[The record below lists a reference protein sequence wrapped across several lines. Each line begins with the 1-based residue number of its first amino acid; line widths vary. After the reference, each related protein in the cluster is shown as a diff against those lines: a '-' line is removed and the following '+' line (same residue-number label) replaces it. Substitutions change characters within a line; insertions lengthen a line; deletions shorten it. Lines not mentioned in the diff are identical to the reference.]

1 MLEIKL
7 VDMKRITRIC
17 ALALIFFGMV
27 FASCTKND
35 ENTIVL
41 IGEEPYIDD
50 ILTVIPDTLKPMFD
64 AVFGSIPQGPVPP
77 KIEGSF
83 VVDPKQRV
91 NSNVATW
98 PLSVIEPNVYLRFS
112 DQHNGVVAMDLN
124 EATEQLTD
132 TVFVMGRNQ
141 DFTIYFVEDKAYD
154 VPFNG
159 QSFHVKVKRGVIMK
173 GTMNDRGMAN
183 FAIASIIMEAVDDS
197 GGLLGQY
204 PPGSFFVYRDGNG
217 LAETLDW

>member
-7 VDMKRITRIC
+7 VNMKRITKIG
-17 ALALIFFGMV
+17 ALALIFFGMM

-41 IGEEPYIDD
+41 IGEERYIDD

-64 AVFGSIPQGPVPP
+64 VVFGSIPQGPVPP

-91 NSNVATW
+91 SSNVSVW
-98 PLSVIEPNVYLRFS
+98 PLTVIEPNLYLRFS

-132 TVFVMGRNQ
+132 TVFVTGHNK
-141 DFTIYFVEDKAYD
+141 DFTVYFIEDKAYD

-173 GTMNDRGMAN
+173 GTMNDYGMAN
-183 FAIASIIMEAVDDS
+183 FSIASIIMEAEDDS

-204 PPGSFFVYRDGNG
+204 APGSFFVYRDGNG
-217 LAETLDW
+217 LAEYLDW

>member
-7 VDMKRITRIC
+7 VNMKRITKIG
-17 ALALIFFGMV
+17 ALALIFFGMM

-41 IGEEPYIDD
+41 IGEERYIDD

-64 AVFGSIPQGPVPP
+64 VVFGSIPQGPVPP

-91 NSNVATW
+91 SSNVSVW
-98 PLSVIEPNVYLRFS
+98 PLTVIEPNLYLKFS

-132 TVFVMGRNQ
+132 TVFVMGHNK
-141 DFTIYFVEDKAYD
+141 DFTIYFVEDKSYD
-154 VPFNG
+154 VPFNE
-159 QSFHVKVKRGVIMK
+159 QSFHVRVKRGVIMK
-173 GTMNDRGMAN
+173 GTMNDYGMAN
-183 FAIASIIMEAVDDS
+183 FSIASIIMEAEDDS

-204 PPGSFFVYRDGNG
+204 APGSFFVYRDGNG
-217 LAETLDW
+217 LAEYLDW

>member
-7 VDMKRITRIC
+7 VNMKRITKIG
-17 ALALIFFGMV
+17 ALALIFFGMM

-41 IGEEPYIDD
+41 IGEERYIDD

-64 AVFGSIPQGPVPP
+64 VVFGSIPQGPVPP

-91 NSNVATW
+91 SSNVSVW
-98 PLSVIEPNVYLRFS
+98 PLTVIEPNLYLRFS

-132 TVFVMGRNQ
+132 TVFVMGHNK
-141 DFTIYFVEDKAYD
+141 DFTIYFVEDKSYD
-154 VPFNG
+154 VPFNE
-159 QSFHVKVKRGVIMK
+159 QSFHVRVKRGVIMK
-173 GTMNDRGMAN
+173 GTMNDYGMAN
-183 FAIASIIMEAVDDS
+183 FSIASIIMEAEDDS

-204 PPGSFFVYRDGNG
+204 APGSFFVYRDGNG
-217 LAETLDW
+217 LAEYLDW

>member
-7 VDMKRITRIC
+7 VNIKRITKIG
-17 ALALIFFGMV
+17 ALALIFFGMM

-41 IGEEPYIDD
+41 IGEERYIDD

-64 AVFGSIPQGPVPP
+64 VVFGSIPQGPVPP

-91 NSNVATW
+91 SSNVSTW
-98 PLSVIEPNVYLRFS
+98 PLTVIEPNVYLRFS
-112 DQHNGVVAMDLN
+112 EQHNGVVAMDLN

-132 TVFVMGRNQ
+132 TVFVTGHNK
-141 DFTIYFVEDKAYD
+141 DFTVYFIEDKAYD

-173 GTMNDRGMAN
+173 GTMNDNGMAN
-183 FAIASIIMEAVDDS
+183 FSIASIIMKAEDDS

-217 LAETLDW
+217 LAENFDW

>member
-1 MLEIKL
+1 
-7 VDMKRITRIC
+7 MKSINKIGI
-17 ALALIFFGMV
+17 LALVLFGMV

-41 IGEEPYIDD
+41 IGEERYIDD

-91 NSNVATW
+91 NSNVSIW
-98 PLSVIEPNVYLRFS
+98 PLTVIEPNLYLRFT

-132 TVFVMGRNQ
+132 TVFVMGHHK
-141 DFTIYFVEDKAYD
+141 DFTIYFVEDKSYD
-154 VPFNG
+154 VPFNA
-159 QSFHVKVKRGVIMK
+159 QSFHVRVKRGVIMK
-173 GTMNDRGMAN
+173 GTMNDNGMAN
-183 FAIASIIMEAVDDS
+183 FSIASIIMEAEDDS

-204 PPGSFFVYRDGNG
+204 APGSFFVYRDGNG
-217 LAETLDW
+217 LAEYLDW

>member
-1 MLEIKL
+1 
-7 VDMKRITRIC
+7 MKRKTKIG

-41 IGEEPYIDD
+41 IGEERYIDD

-64 AVFGSIPQGPVPP
+64 VVFGSIPQGPVPP

-91 NSNVATW
+91 SSNVSVW
-98 PLSVIEPNVYLRFS
+98 PLTVIEPNLYLKFS

-132 TVFVMGRNQ
+132 TVFVMGHNNE
-141 DFTIYFVEDKAYD
+141 FTVYFVEDKAYD

-173 GTMNDRGMAN
+173 GTMNDYGMAN
-183 FAIASIIMEAVDDS
+183 FSIASIIMEAEDDS
-197 GGLLGQY
+197 EGLLGQY
-204 PPGSFFVYRDGNG
+204 APGSFFVYRDGNG
-217 LAETLDW
+217 LAEYLDW

>member
-7 VDMKRITRIC
+7 VNMKRITKIGT
-17 ALALIFFGMV
+17 LALVFFGMV

-41 IGEEPYIDD
+41 IGEERYIDD

-64 AVFGSIPQGPVPP
+64 VVFGSIPQGPVPP

-91 NSNVATW
+91 SSNVSVW
-98 PLSVIEPNVYLRFS
+98 PLTVIEPNLYLRFS

-132 TVFVMGRNQ
+132 TVFVMGHNK
-141 DFTIYFVEDKAYD
+141 DFTIYFVEDKSYD
-154 VPFNG
+154 VPFNE
-159 QSFHVKVKRGVIMK
+159 QSFHVRVKRGVIMK
-173 GTMNDRGMAN
+173 GTMNDYGMAN
-183 FAIASIIMEAVDDS
+183 FSIASIIMETEDDS

-204 PPGSFFVYRDGNG
+204 APGSFFVYRDGNG
-217 LAETLDW
+217 LAEYLDW

>member
-1 MLEIKL
+1 
-7 VDMKRITRIC
+7 MKRITKIG

-41 IGEEPYIDD
+41 IGEERYIDD

-64 AVFGSIPQGPVPP
+64 VVFGSIPQGPVPP

-91 NSNVATW
+91 SSNVSVW
-98 PLSVIEPNVYLRFS
+98 PLTVIEPNLYLKFS

-132 TVFVMGRNQ
+132 TVFVMGHNK
-141 DFTIYFVEDKAYD
+141 DFTVYFVEDKSYD
-154 VPFNG
+154 VPFNE
-159 QSFHVKVKRGVIMK
+159 QSFHVRVKRGVIMK
-173 GTMNDRGMAN
+173 GTMNDYGMAN
-183 FAIASIIMEAVDDS
+183 FSIASIIMEAEDDS

-204 PPGSFFVYRDGNG
+204 APGSFFVYRDGNG
-217 LAETLDW
+217 LAEYLDW

>member
-1 MLEIKL
+1 
-7 VDMKRITRIC
+7 MKSINKIGI
-17 ALALIFFGMV
+17 LALVLFGMV

-41 IGEEPYIDD
+41 IGEERYIDD

-91 NSNVATW
+91 SSNVSIW
-98 PLSVIEPNVYLRFS
+98 PLTVIEPNLYLRFT

-132 TVFVMGRNQ
+132 TVFVMGHHK
-141 DFTIYFVEDKAYD
+141 DFTIYFVEDKSYD
-154 VPFNG
+154 VPFNA
-159 QSFHVKVKRGVIMK
+159 QSFHVRVKRGVIMK
-173 GTMNDRGMAN
+173 GTMNDNGMAN
-183 FAIASIIMEAVDDS
+183 FSIASIIMEAEDDS

-204 PPGSFFVYRDGNG
+204 APGSFFVYRDGNG
-217 LAETLDW
+217 LAEYLDW

>member
-1 MLEIKL
+1 
-7 VDMKRITRIC
+7 MKRITKIG
-17 ALALIFFGMV
+17 ALALIFFGTM

-41 IGEEPYIDD
+41 IGEERYIDD

-64 AVFGSIPQGPVPP
+64 VVFGSIPQGPVPP

-91 NSNVATW
+91 SSNVSVW
-98 PLSVIEPNVYLRFS
+98 PLTVIEPNLYLKFS

-132 TVFVMGRNQ
+132 TVFVMGHNK
-141 DFTIYFVEDKAYD
+141 DFTVYFVEDKSYD
-154 VPFNG
+154 VPFNE
-159 QSFHVKVKRGVIMK
+159 QSFHVRVKRGVIMK
-173 GTMNDRGMAN
+173 GTMNDYGMAN
-183 FAIASIIMEAVDDS
+183 FSIASIIMEAEDDS

-204 PPGSFFVYRDGNG
+204 APGSFFVYRDGNG
-217 LAETLDW
+217 LAEYLDW

>member
-7 VDMKRITRIC
+7 VNMKRITKIGT
-17 ALALIFFGMV
+17 LALIFFGMA

-41 IGEEPYIDD
+41 IGEERYIDD

-64 AVFGSIPQGPVPP
+64 AVFGTIPQGPVPP
-77 KIEGSF
+77 KIEGSY
-83 VVDPKQRV
+83 VVDPKQRIT
-91 NSNVATW
+91 SNVSTW
-98 PLSVIEPNVYLRFS
+98 PLTVIEPNVYLRFS

-132 TVFVMGRNQ
+132 TVFVMGHHNE
-141 DFTIYFVEDKAYD
+141 FTVYFVEDKAYD

-173 GTMNDRGMAN
+173 GTMNDYGMAN
-183 FAIASIIMEAVDDS
+183 YSIASIIMEAGDDS

-217 LAETLDW
+217 LAENFDW

>member
-7 VDMKRITRIC
+7 VNMKRITKIGT
-17 ALALIFFGMV
+17 LALIFFGMV

-41 IGEEPYIDD
+41 IGEERYIDD

-64 AVFGSIPQGPVPP
+64 VVFGSIPQGPVPP

-91 NSNVATW
+91 SSNVSVW
-98 PLSVIEPNVYLRFS
+98 PLTVIEPNLYLKFS

-132 TVFVMGRNQ
+132 TVFVMGHNK
-141 DFTIYFVEDKAYD
+141 DFTIYFVEDKSYD
-154 VPFNG
+154 VPFNE
-159 QSFHVKVKRGVIMK
+159 QSFHVRV
-173 GTMNDRGMAN
+173 
-183 FAIASIIMEAVDDS
+183 S
-197 GGLLGQY
+197 
-204 PPGSFFVYRDGNG
+204 
-217 LAETLDW
+217 

>member
-1 MLEIKL
+1 
-7 VDMKRITRIC
+7 MKSINKIGIL
-17 ALALIFFGMV
+17 ALALFGMV

-41 IGEEPYIDD
+41 IGEERYIDD

-91 NSNVATW
+91 SSNVSIW
-98 PLSVIEPNVYLRFS
+98 PLTVIEPNLYLRFT

-132 TVFVMGRNQ
+132 TVFVMGHHK
-141 DFTIYFVEDKAYD
+141 DFTIYFVEDKSYD
-154 VPFNG
+154 VPFNA
-159 QSFHVKVKRGVIMK
+159 QSFHVRVKRGVIMK
-173 GTMNDRGMAN
+173 GTMNDNGMAN
-183 FAIASIIMEAVDDS
+183 FSIASIIMEAEDDS

-204 PPGSFFVYRDGNG
+204 APGSFFVYRDGNG
-217 LAETLDW
+217 LAEYLDW

>member
-7 VDMKRITRIC
+7 VNMKRITKIG
-17 ALALIFFGMV
+17 ALALIFFGTM

-41 IGEEPYIDD
+41 IGEERYIDD

-64 AVFGSIPQGPVPP
+64 VVFGSIPQGPVPP

-91 NSNVATW
+91 SSNVSVW
-98 PLSVIEPNVYLRFS
+98 PLTVIEPNLYLKFS

-132 TVFVMGRNQ
+132 TVFVMGHNK
-141 DFTIYFVEDKAYD
+141 DFTVYFVEDKSYD
-154 VPFNG
+154 VPFNE
-159 QSFHVKVKRGVIMK
+159 QSFHVRVKRGVIMK
-173 GTMNDRGMAN
+173 GTMNDYGMAN
-183 FAIASIIMEAVDDS
+183 FSIASIIMEAEDDS

-204 PPGSFFVYRDGNG
+204 APGSFFVYRDGNG
-217 LAETLDW
+217 LAEYLDW

>member
-7 VDMKRITRIC
+7 VNMKRITKIG
-17 ALALIFFGMV
+17 ALALIFFGMM

-41 IGEEPYIDD
+41 IGEERYIDD

-64 AVFGSIPQGPVPP
+64 VVFGSIPQGPVPP

-91 NSNVATW
+91 SSNVSTW
-98 PLSVIEPNVYLRFS
+98 PLTVIEPNVYLRFS
-112 DQHNGVVAMDLN
+112 EQHNGVVAMDLN

-132 TVFVMGRNQ
+132 TVFVTGHNK
-141 DFTIYFVEDKAYD
+141 DFTVYFIEDKAYD
-154 VPFNG
+154 VPFNE
-159 QSFHVKVKRGVIMK
+159 QSFHVRVKRGVIMK
-173 GTMNDRGMAN
+173 GTMNDYGMAN
-183 FAIASIIMEAVDDS
+183 FSIASIIMEAEDDS

-204 PPGSFFVYRDGNG
+204 APGSFFVYRDGNG
-217 LAETLDW
+217 LAEYLDW

>member
-1 MLEIKL
+1 
-7 VDMKRITRIC
+7 MKRITKIG
-17 ALALIFFGMV
+17 ALALIFFGMM

-41 IGEEPYIDD
+41 IGEERYIDD

-64 AVFGSIPQGPVPP
+64 VVFGSIPQGPVPP

-91 NSNVATW
+91 SSNVSVW
-98 PLSVIEPNVYLRFS
+98 PLTVIEPNLYLKFS

-132 TVFVMGRNQ
+132 TVFVMGHNK
-141 DFTIYFVEDKAYD
+141 DFTVYFVEDKSYD
-154 VPFNG
+154 VPFNE
-159 QSFHVKVKRGVIMK
+159 QSFHVRVKRGVIMK
-173 GTMNDRGMAN
+173 GTMNDYGMAN
-183 FAIASIIMEAVDDS
+183 FSIASIIMEAEDDS

-204 PPGSFFVYRDGNG
+204 APGSFFVYRDGNG
-217 LAETLDW
+217 LAEYLDW

>member
-1 MLEIKL
+1 M
-7 VDMKRITRIC
+7 
-17 ALALIFFGMV
+17 
-27 FASCTKND
+27 
-35 ENTIVL
+35 
-41 IGEEPYIDD
+41 
-50 ILTVIPDTLKPMFD
+50 
-64 AVFGSIPQGPVPP
+64 PP

-91 NSNVATW
+91 SSNVSVW
-98 PLSVIEPNVYLRFS
+98 PLTVIEPNLYLKFS

-132 TVFVMGRNQ
+132 TVFVMGHNK
-141 DFTIYFVEDKAYD
+141 DFTVYFVEDKAYD

-173 GTMNDRGMAN
+173 GTMNDYGMAN
-183 FAIASIIMEAVDDS
+183 FSIASIIMEAEDDS

-204 PPGSFFVYRDGNG
+204 APGSFFVYRDGNG
-217 LAETLDW
+217 LAEYLDW

>member
-1 MLEIKL
+1 
-7 VDMKRITRIC
+7 MKRITKIGT
-17 ALALIFFGMV
+17 LALIFFGMV

-41 IGEEPYIDD
+41 IGEERYIDD

-64 AVFGSIPQGPVPP
+64 VVFGSIPQGPVPP

-91 NSNVATW
+91 SSNVSVW
-98 PLSVIEPNVYLRFS
+98 PLTVIEPNLYLKFS

-132 TVFVMGRNQ
+132 TVFVMGHNNE
-141 DFTIYFVEDKAYD
+141 FTVYFVEDKAYD

-173 GTMNDRGMAN
+173 GTMNDYGMAN
-183 FAIASIIMEAVDDS
+183 FSIASIIMEAGDDS

-204 PPGSFFVYRDGNG
+204 APGSFFVYRDGNG
-217 LAETLDW
+217 LAEYLDW

>member
-7 VDMKRITRIC
+7 VNMKRITKIGT
-17 ALALIFFGMV
+17 LALIFFGMV

-41 IGEEPYIDD
+41 IGEERYIDD

-64 AVFGSIPQGPVPP
+64 AVFGTIPQGPVPP
-77 KIEGSF
+77 KIEGSY
-83 VVDPKQRV
+83 VVDPKQRII
-91 NSNVATW
+91 SNVSTW
-98 PLSVIEPNVYLRFS
+98 PLTVIEPNVYLRFS

-132 TVFVMGRNQ
+132 TVFVMGHHNE
-141 DFTIYFVEDKAYD
+141 FTVYFVEDKAYD

-173 GTMNDRGMAN
+173 GTMNDYGMAN
-183 FAIASIIMEAVDDS
+183 FSIASIIMEAEDDS

-204 PPGSFFVYRDGNG
+204 APGSFFVYRDGNG
-217 LAETLDW
+217 LAEYLDW

>member
-7 VDMKRITRIC
+7 VNMKRITKIA
-17 ALALIFFGMV
+17 ALALIFFGMM

-41 IGEEPYIDD
+41 IGEERYIDD

-64 AVFGSIPQGPVPP
+64 VVFGSIPQGPVPP

-91 NSNVATW
+91 SSNVSVW
-98 PLSVIEPNVYLRFS
+98 PLTVIEPNLYLKFS

-132 TVFVMGRNQ
+132 TVFVMGHNK
-141 DFTIYFVEDKAYD
+141 DFTIYFVEDKSYD
-154 VPFNG
+154 VPFNE
-159 QSFHVKVKRGVIMK
+159 QSFHVRVKRGVIMK
-173 GTMNDRGMAN
+173 GTMNDYGMAN
-183 FAIASIIMEAVDDS
+183 FSIASIIMEAEDDS

-204 PPGSFFVYRDGNG
+204 APGSFFVYRDGNG
-217 LAETLDW
+217 LAEYLDW

>member
-7 VDMKRITRIC
+7 VNMKRITKIG

-41 IGEEPYIDD
+41 IGEERYIDD

-64 AVFGSIPQGPVPP
+64 VVFGSIPQGPVPP

-91 NSNVATW
+91 SSNVSVW
-98 PLSVIEPNVYLRFS
+98 PLTVIEPNLYLKFS

-132 TVFVMGRNQ
+132 TVFVMGHNK
-141 DFTIYFVEDKAYD
+141 DFTVYFVEDKSYD
-154 VPFNG
+154 VPFNE
-159 QSFHVKVKRGVIMK
+159 QSFHVRVKRGVIMK
-173 GTMNDRGMAN
+173 GTMNDYGMAN
-183 FAIASIIMEAVDDS
+183 FSIASIIMEAEDDS

-204 PPGSFFVYRDGNG
+204 APGSFFVYRDGNG
-217 LAETLDW
+217 LAEYLDW

>member
-1 MLEIKL
+1 
-7 VDMKRITRIC
+7 MKRITKIGT
-17 ALALIFFGMV
+17 LALIFFGMV

-41 IGEEPYIDD
+41 IGEERYIDD

-64 AVFGSIPQGPVPP
+64 VVFGSIPQGPVPP

-91 NSNVATW
+91 SSNVSVW
-98 PLSVIEPNVYLRFS
+98 PLTVIEPNLYLKFS

-132 TVFVMGRNQ
+132 TVFVMGHNK
-141 DFTIYFVEDKAYD
+141 DFTVYFVEDKSYD
-154 VPFNG
+154 VPFNE
-159 QSFHVKVKRGVIMK
+159 QSFHVRVKRGVIMK
-173 GTMNDRGMAN
+173 GTMNDYGMAN
-183 FAIASIIMEAVDDS
+183 FSIASIIMEAEDDS

-204 PPGSFFVYRDGNG
+204 APGSFFVYRDGNG
-217 LAETLDW
+217 LAEYLDW

>member
-1 MLEIKL
+1 
-7 VDMKRITRIC
+7 MKRITKIG
-17 ALALIFFGMV
+17 ALALIFFGMM

-41 IGEEPYIDD
+41 IGEERYIDD

-64 AVFGSIPQGPVPP
+64 VVFGSIPQGPVPP

-91 NSNVATW
+91 SSNVSVW
-98 PLSVIEPNVYLRFS
+98 PLTVIEPNLYLKFS

-132 TVFVMGRNQ
+132 TVFVMGHNK
-141 DFTIYFVEDKAYD
+141 DFTIYFVEDKSYD
-154 VPFNG
+154 VPFNE
-159 QSFHVKVKRGVIMK
+159 QSFHVRVKRGVIMK
-173 GTMNDRGMAN
+173 GTMNDYGMAN
-183 FAIASIIMEAVDDS
+183 FSIASIIMEAEDDS

-204 PPGSFFVYRDGNG
+204 APGSFFVYRDGNG
-217 LAETLDW
+217 LAEYLDW

>member
-7 VDMKRITRIC
+7 VNMKRITKIGT
-17 ALALIFFGMV
+17 LALIFFGMV

-41 IGEEPYIDD
+41 IGEERYIDD

-64 AVFGSIPQGPVPP
+64 VVFGSIPQGPVPP

-91 NSNVATW
+91 SSNVSVW
-98 PLSVIEPNVYLRFS
+98 PLTVIEPNLYLRFS

-132 TVFVMGRNQ
+132 TVFVMGHNK
-141 DFTIYFVEDKAYD
+141 DFTIYFVEDKSYD
-154 VPFNG
+154 VPFNE
-159 QSFHVKVKRGVIMK
+159 QSFHVRVKRGVIMK
-173 GTMNDRGMAN
+173 GTMNDYGMAN
-183 FAIASIIMEAVDDS
+183 FSIASIIMEAEDDS

-204 PPGSFFVYRDGNG
+204 APGSFFVYRDGNG
-217 LAETLDW
+217 LAEYLDW

>member
-1 MLEIKL
+1 
-7 VDMKRITRIC
+7 MKRITKIGT
-17 ALALIFFGMV
+17 LALIFFGMV

-41 IGEEPYIDD
+41 IGEERYIDD

-64 AVFGSIPQGPVPP
+64 VVFGSIPQGPVPP

-91 NSNVATW
+91 SSNVSVW
-98 PLSVIEPNVYLRFS
+98 PLTVIEPNLYLKFS

-132 TVFVMGRNQ
+132 TVFVMGHNK
-141 DFTIYFVEDKAYD
+141 DFTVYFVEDKSYD
-154 VPFNG
+154 VPFNE
-159 QSFHVKVKRGVIMK
+159 QSFHVRVKRGVIMK
-173 GTMNDRGMAN
+173 GTMNDYGMAN
-183 FAIASIIMEAVDDS
+183 FSIASIIMEAEDDS
-197 GGLLGQY
+197 EGLLGQY
-204 PPGSFFVYRDGNG
+204 APGSFFVYRDGNG
-217 LAETLDW
+217 LAEYLDW

>member
-7 VDMKRITRIC
+7 VNMKRITKIGT
-17 ALALIFFGMV
+17 LALIFFGMV

-41 IGEEPYIDD
+41 IGEERYIDD

-64 AVFGSIPQGPVPP
+64 AVFGTIPQGPVPP
-77 KIEGSF
+77 KIEGSY

-91 NSNVATW
+91 ASNVDIWHLT
-98 PLSVIEPNVYLRFS
+98 VIEPNVYLRFS

-132 TVFVMGRNQ
+132 TVFVTGRNQ

-154 VPFNG
+154 IPFNG

-173 GTMNDRGMAN
+173 GTMNNNGMAN
-183 FAIASIIMEAVDDS
+183 FGIASIIMEAEDDS

-204 PPGSFFVYRDGNG
+204 APGSFFIYRDGNG
-217 LAETLDW
+217 LAEYLDW

>member
-1 MLEIKL
+1 
-7 VDMKRITRIC
+7 MKRITKIG
-17 ALALIFFGMV
+17 ALALIFFGTM

-41 IGEEPYIDD
+41 IGEERYIDD

-64 AVFGSIPQGPVPP
+64 VVFGSIPQGPVPP

-91 NSNVATW
+91 SSNVSVW
-98 PLSVIEPNVYLRFS
+98 PLTVIEPNLYLRFS

-132 TVFVMGRNQ
+132 TVFVMGHNK
-141 DFTIYFVEDKAYD
+141 DFTVYFVEDKSYD
-154 VPFNG
+154 VPFNE
-159 QSFHVKVKRGVIMK
+159 QSFHVRVKRGVIMK
-173 GTMNDRGMAN
+173 GTMNDYGMAN
-183 FAIASIIMEAVDDS
+183 FSIASIIMEAEDDS

-204 PPGSFFVYRDGNG
+204 APGSFFVYRDGNG
-217 LAETLDW
+217 LAEYLDW

>member
-7 VDMKRITRIC
+7 VNMKRITKIGT
-17 ALALIFFGMV
+17 LALIFFGMV

-41 IGEEPYIDD
+41 IGEERYIDD

-64 AVFGSIPQGPVPP
+64 VVFGSIPQGPVPP

-91 NSNVATW
+91 SSNVSVW
-98 PLSVIEPNVYLRFS
+98 PLTVIEPNLYLKFS

-132 TVFVMGRNQ
+132 TVFVMGHNK
-141 DFTIYFVEDKAYD
+141 DFTVYFVEDKSYD
-154 VPFNG
+154 VPFNE
-159 QSFHVKVKRGVIMK
+159 QSFHVRVKRGVIMK
-173 GTMNDRGMAN
+173 GTMNDYGMAN
-183 FAIASIIMEAVDDS
+183 FSIASIIMEAEDDS

-204 PPGSFFVYRDGNG
+204 APGSFFVYRDGNG
-217 LAETLDW
+217 LAEYLDW